1 MADNNIFNND
11 SANYITQDLDNFA
24 KSLSSSNLNL
34 DNSLTKLINSVSD
47 IADTIQKL
55 DELKTDEQRLQ
66 EEINKSK
73 KEASDKEKE
82 INALKL
88 AQEQTDNEKVKQTLA
103 DKQDKAQKE
112 LDALNIHINA
122 LKGIN
127 EEENAQY
134 QIEVAQHEL
143 KKQQLEKT
151 KTFVTEFSSKL
162 DQGVKI
168 LTDTFSN
175 AVNNVVNAYQ
185 QQAGKLSAMLGTS
198 VEDVSKLQ
206 RTVASQL
213 RESSLS
219 GSISNVA
226 VLSEAS
232 SLASSGYTNVDK
244 LQQNA
249 VDIAIGKEI
258 APNLDFNNA
267 TVKNLINIF
276 GSDFTTKFS
285 AIAEA
290 TQESAGSTIG
300 VKENL
305 SNLMTNLEPVYM
317 NNKYQLDALQ
327 GTSEVTATLAAAR
340 DQGIIDESQMAEYRS
355 MLIELMDPSKALKS
369 SNIAVRQAAVTYD
382 WSSNSPA
389 DALAAILGSTS
400 SLYSN
405 VSSGDSSS
413 DRLSRSLYAS
423 VMGQNTMSATYNPR
437 GYTDVNMLTTGS
449 LESTYK
455 SQLAKLQS
463 GDFTTREDEIK
474 NRTENASVTQ
484 NIAVFAESF
493 PKIYKATAGTVIA
506 TLNSLPSRIGK
517 SINKNLLSSEG
528 GSGGSIGS
536 EIKGLKDALSSS
548 TGGLKGKIGTINT
561 ALGGRTGALAQGSYM
576 AGIAGLVNVGSSV
589 ADRGFNIQGLTMGG
603 DKLSSVL
610 SYAGMGAALG
620 TVFGG
625 GPVGTLIGGA
635 LGGGVGYLMAL
646 GANKEATEE
655 QTKAI
660 KEQTKATTDVVGS
673 FNKLDSFQAQ
683 IANASGKGTID
694 LTGGT
699 AEIDMDVPKAAYG
712 MSYVPYD
719 DYLVKLHKGEAVV
732 TANAAN
738 QYRKINPSFYNSI
751 NNDNSTVVETL
762 EKQTDS
768 IVNAIKGDED
778 FSMVSMPTMKTYNI
792 SNAMA

>member
-66 EEINKSK
+66 EEISKNK

-88 AQEQTDNEKVKQTLA
+88 AQEQTDNEKVKQHLA
-103 DKQDKAQKE
+103 DKEDKAQKE
-112 LDALNIHINA
+112 LDELNKHINA

-127 EEENAQY
+127 EEENAQH
-134 QIEVAQHEL
+134 QIEAAQHEL
-143 KKQQLEKT
+143 KRQQLEKT
-151 KTFVTEFSSKL
+151 RTFVTEFSSIL
-162 DQGVKI
+162 DQGIKI

-305 SNLMTNLEPVYM
+305 SSLMTSLEPVYM

-474 NRTENASVTQ
+474 NKAENSSVTQ

-493 PKIYKATAGTVIA
+493 PKIYKATASTVIA

-517 SINKNLLSSEG
+517 SINKNLLSDEG

-536 EIKGLKDALSSS
+536 EIKGLKDALSS

-561 ALGGRTGALAQGSYM
+561 ALGGRTGAIAQGSYM

-589 ADRGFNIQGLTMGG
+589 ADKGFNIQGLTMGG
-603 DKLSSVL
+603 DKLSSAL

-635 LGGGVGYLMAL
+635 LGGVAGYLMAAE
-646 GANKEATEE
+646 ANKEATEE

-673 FNKLDSFQAQ
+673 FNKLDNFQAQ